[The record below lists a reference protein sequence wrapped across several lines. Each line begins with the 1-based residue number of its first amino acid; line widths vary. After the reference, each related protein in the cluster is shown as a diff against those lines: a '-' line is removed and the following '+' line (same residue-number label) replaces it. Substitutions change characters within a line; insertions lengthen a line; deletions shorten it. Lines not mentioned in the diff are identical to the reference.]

1 MMTSAVPAGLR
12 DLVASGDPFARR
24 RDPAAA
30 TPLIIQATDGAPL
43 YLALTEEDISGAA
56 RALASAWRTL
66 GVRRGDHVFIYDYG
80 TSIQTLFASW
90 CYVPWLRRGAA
101 DILGAV
107 PICNDGLPEF
117 ADRALHVLRYL
128 RPRVTVVEYTR
139 MPHLLR
145 RIADQR
151 ANLADWTELVV
162 VSPDEEGVAPGLA
175 DQWSRELGLP
185 VRLLLRSGPALF
197 FAAEC
202 EHGALHADSRHYR
215 VGVLAQPEQTPR
227 STGEGS
233 LCITNRFLRGTVVDQ
248 YVSTVD
254 VVIRPGRC
262 ACGRTRPIRCLT

>member
-1 MMTSAVPAGLR
+1 MTSAAPAGLR
-12 DLVASGDPFARR
+12 DLVARGEPFGGRR
-24 RDPAAA
+24 NRALA
-30 TPLIIQATDGAPL
+30 TPLIIQAADGVPI

-56 RALASAWRTL
+56 RALASAWRVL
-66 GVRRGDHVFIYDYG
+66 GVRRGDHVLIYDYG

-128 RPRVTVVEYTR
+128 RPRVTIVER
-139 MPHLLR
+139 ALMPQLVR
-145 RIADQR
+145 RAADQR
-151 ANLADWTELVV
+151 ANLGDWTDLLV
-162 VSPDEEGVAPGLA
+162 VSPEEEGIASDDTG
-175 DQWSRELGLP
+175 QWSRELGVP

-202 EHGALHADSRHYR
+202 EHGALHADPRHYK
-215 VGVLAQPEQTPR
+215 VGVLAQAGDEVR
-227 STGEGS
+227 SAGEGS
-233 LCITNRFLRGTVVDQ
+233 LCITNRFLRGTPADD

-254 VVIRPGRC
+254 VAIRPGRC
-262 ACGRTRPIRCLT
+262 ACGRSRPIRFLE